1 MDQANQGGSQVD
13 PITLEVVR
21 NALMGIAEEAGAAL
35 RRTAYSPNIKE
46 RVDCST
52 AVFDANGR
60 MVAQAEHIPVHLG
73 SMPMSVLAA
82 REHFGDALE
91 PGDQVLVSDPFAGGT
106 HLPDWTL
113 VAPVHD
119 DAGQLLG
126 YAANRAHHSDVGGS
140 APGSMPAGA
149 REIFEEGLRIPP
161 VKLYVRGEES
171 TDLVALLLANTRTP
185 RERLGDM
192 RAQVGAN
199 HLTAKR
205 MRTLANDLG
214 VSGLQNAM
222 AATLEHAER
231 AVAAAVRELPDG
243 VYNFEDLLDD
253 DGTGVED
260 IPIRVTLTID
270 GADVTCDLRGSSPQV
285 PGSVNAPYAVTLSA
299 CVYALRAVAAPHL
312 PANDGVSHNL
322 TVLTDPGSIV
332 DAQPPAAVAAGNV
345 ETSQRIVDVL
355 LGAFAQAAPMV
366 VGAASQGTMNN
377 TLLGGS
383 DPRSGE
389 RFTYYETLAGGTGAG
404 PWGRGADGTHSH
416 MTNTKNTPIEA
427 FELAYPVRV
436 VEYRLREGS
445 GGQGLHPGGEGL
457 RRVLEMR
464 TDDAVA
470 SVLTERRRRGGWG
483 IAGGA
488 DASPGYNAIIVDGV
502 EQPLPPK
509 ATVRLRQG
517 DRLVVQTPGGGGY
530 GRTQTTNGGSTDSG

>member
-1 MDQANQGGSQVD
+1 MMAQVD

-21 NALMGIAEEAGAAL
+21 NALAGVAEEAGAAL

-52 AVFDANGR
+52 AVFDARGR

-82 REHFGDALE
+82 RRRFHDSLQ
-91 PGDQVLVSDPFAGGT
+91 PGDQILVSDPFAGGT

-113 VAPVHD
+113 VAPVHNES
-119 DAGQLLG
+119 GQLLG

-149 REIFEEGLRIPP
+149 QEIFEEGLRIPP
-161 VKLYVRGEES
+161 VKLYVGGEES
-171 TDLVALLLANTRTP
+171 PDLIQMLLANTRTP
-185 RERLGDM
+185 RERLGDL

-199 HLTAKR
+199 QLTARR
-205 MRTLANDLG
+205 MQALAGDLG
-214 VSGLQNAM
+214 VGGLQDAM
-222 AATLEHAER
+222 AATLAHAER
-231 AVAAAVRELPDG
+231 SVAAAVRELPDG
-243 VYNFEDLLDD
+243 VYNFEDVLDD
-253 DGTGVED
+253 DGTGIED

-270 GADVTCDLRGSSPQV
+270 GADVICDLRGSSPQV
-285 PGSVNAPYAVTLSA
+285 RGSVNAPYAVTLSA
-299 CVYALRAVAAPHL
+299 AVYALRAVAAPHL
-312 PANDGVSHNL
+312 PANDGVSRNL
-322 TVLTDPGSIV
+322 SVLTEPGSIV
-332 DAQPPAAVAAGNV
+332 DAQPPASVAAGNV

-355 LGAFAQAAPMV
+355 LGAFAQAAPQV

-404 PWGRGADGTHSH
+404 PWGPGADGTHSH

-436 VEYRLREGS
+436 VEYQLREHS
-445 GGQGLHPGGEGL
+445 GGDGRHPGGRGL

-470 SVLTERRRRGGWG
+470 SVLAERRKRGGWG
-483 IAGGA
+483 AAGGA
-488 DASPGYNAIIVDGV
+488 AAAPGRNAVVIDGV
-502 EQPLPPK
+502 EQPLPAK
-509 ATVRLRQG
+509 ATVRLRHG
-517 DRLVVQTPGGGGY
+517 DRLIVETPGGGGY
-530 GRTQTTNGGSTDSG
+530 GTATGSS